1 MLGTPRNFL
10 AAMLLASTSAGA
22 FQTTD
27 PGCPRYPSS
36 LRTEQ
41 MNIIEL
47 DRAYQQYGNAIR
59 KAQVGSKSNSATYA
73 NFIDQHLF
81 SKMESDKV
89 TPAAKSTDIEFLR
102 RAYIDITGRIPNP
115 EAALAFLDST
125 DANKRA
131 KLIDQLLDSP
141 AYADQMTTF
150 WANKFKVTR
159 THESIGT
166 LGRNTFYEW
175 LRKSIASDRPYDDFA
190 RELIGAAGEVDTVPG
205 TQFFARW
212 MDVNGP
218 VQDSWDDI
226 TDKITTTFLGY
237 KTECISCHNG
247 RAHLEKIN
255 LFLTK
260 RTRNQFW
267 QMSAW
272 MSRTQFV
279 RWSDDN
285 IGFRPRVII
294 NDRNYGTYT
303 GAVPATNPGNRPIRI
318 NAKTEPVYLTNGET
332 PQSGNWRQEY
342 ARILTADKQFARAT
356 VNHIWAYL
364 FSHGIV
370 DPPEAWDFERTDPN
384 KPPPGDWPLQNTHPA
399 LLDQLAD
406 SFIANGYKF
415 KPLLRQI
422 LNSDAYQ
429 LSSSYAGKWD
439 PAYVKYFA
447 RHEARRLT
455 AEELYDSLIT
465 ATRTEQPMLA
475 AGLDRV
481 LWYANQLPD
490 PNEPSTDFR
499 IVDFMNN
506 LGRGN
511 WITIERS
518 SEPTILGLLYS
529 MNDTQNVNRTLG
541 NSSASVSSRSRILEV
556 DATSATDQEA
566 INRLFLATLSRYPT
580 EAELATTL
588 KYRTGPRAQWLSDLQ
603 WAMVNKLDFIFN
615 R

>member
-1 MLGTPRNFL
+1 ML
-10 AAMLLASTSAGA
+10 AAACATLLQAQVSE
-22 FQTTD
+22 
-27 PGCPRYPSS
+27 PGCPRYPSA

-41 MNIIEL
+41 MAIIEL
-47 DRAYQQYGNAIR
+47 DRAYQQYSF
-59 KAQVGSKSNSATYA
+59 KAKTGTRLATVDYT
-73 NFIDQHLF
+73 NFIDQQIFNRMLA
-81 SKMESDKV
+81 DKV
-89 TPAAKSTDIEFLR
+89 TPATKATDTEFLR
-102 RAYIDITGRIPNP
+102 RVYVDVTGRIPTP
-115 EAALAFLDST
+115 EATLTFLESADPS
-125 DANKRA
+125 KRA
-131 KLIDQLLDSP
+131 KLIDQLLNSS
-141 AYADQMTTF
+141 AYGDQLTTF

-159 THESIGT
+159 SHESIGT
-166 LGRNTFYEW
+166 IGRNTFYDW
-175 LRKSIASDRPYDDFA
+175 LRKSMSNDRPYNEFA
-190 RELIGAAGEVDTVPG
+190 RELLTANGEVDTVPG

-255 LFLTK
+255 LFLTR

-267 QMSAW
+267 QMSSW
-272 MSRTQFV
+272 LSRMQFV

-285 IGFRPRVII
+285 VGFRPRVII
-294 NDRNYGTYT
+294 NDRNYGSYT
-303 GAVPATNPGNRPIRI
+303 GSVPATNPGNRPIRI
-318 NAKTEPVYLTNGET
+318 NAKTDPIYLTTGET
-332 PQSGNWRQEY
+332 PQSGNWREEY
-342 ARILTADKQFARAT
+342 ARILTADRQFARAT

-364 FSHGIV
+364 FGHGIV
-370 DPPEAWDFERTDPN
+370 DPPDAWDFERTDPT
-384 KPPPGDWPLQNTHPA
+384 KPPPGDWPLQNTHPE
-399 LLDQLAD
+399 LLERLAD
-406 SFIANGYKF
+406 YFIANNFQF
-415 KPLLRQI
+415 KALFRQI
-422 LNSDAYQ
+422 LNSEAYQ
-429 LSSSYAGKWD
+429 LSSTYTGKWE

-465 ATRTEQPMLA
+465 ATRTEQPMQA

-529 MNDTQNVNRTLG
+529 MNDSQNVNRTLG
-541 NSSASVSSRSRILEV
+541 NSSAAVSSRSRILEV
-556 DATSATDQEA
+556 DSTSATDEEA
-566 INRLFLATLSRYPT
+566 IRRLFLATLSRYPSDS
-580 EAELATTL
+580 ELATTL
-588 KYRTGPRAQWLSDLQ
+588 KFRTGARAQWLSDLQ
-603 WAMVNKLDFIFN
+603 WALVNKLDFTFN

>member
-1 MLGTPRNFL
+1 MPGKFRF
-10 AAMLLASTSAGA
+10 AFAVVLLASMPVQSA
-22 FQTTD
+22 D
-27 PGCPRYPSS
+27 PGCPRYPSAM
-36 LRTEQ
+36 RTEQ
-41 MNIIEL
+41 MDLLEL
-47 DRAYQQYGNAIR
+47 DRAFQEYGARAR
-59 KAQVGSKSNSATYA
+59 KASVGSKSVEAAYS
-73 NFIDQHLF
+73 NFIDQKLF
-81 SKMESDKV
+81 AKMAGDKV
-89 TPAAKSTDIEFLR
+89 APAPKSNDIEFLR
-102 RAYIDITGRIPNP
+102 RAYVDITGRIPTP
-115 EAALAFLDST
+115 EAAQAFLESA
-125 DANKRA
+125 DADKRG
-131 KLIDQLLDSP
+131 KLIEQLLGSP
-141 AYADQMTTF
+141 AYADQLTTF

-159 THESIGT
+159 SHESIGT
-166 LGRNTFYEW
+166 FGRNVFYEW
-175 LRKSIASDRPYDDFA
+175 LRKSIADDRPYDSFA
-190 RELIGAAGEVDTVPG
+190 RELISAAGEVDTVPG

-267 QMSAW
+267 QMSSW
-272 MSRTQFV
+272 LSRMQFV

-294 NDRNYGTYT
+294 NDRNYGSYT
-303 GAVPATNPGNRPIRI
+303 GSVSPTNPGNRPIRI
-318 NAKTEPVYLTNGET
+318 NAITEPVYLTTGEK
-332 PQSGNWRQEY
+332 PQGVDWRQQY

-370 DPPEAWDFERTDPN
+370 DPPEAWDFERTDPK
-384 KPPPGDWPLQNTHPA
+384 KPPPGDWPLQNTHPE
-399 LLDQLAD
+399 LLEQLAD
-406 SFIANGYKF
+406 FFIANNYQF

-422 LNSDAYQ
+422 LNSEAYQ
-429 LSSSYAGKWD
+429 LSSNYAGRWD

-447 RHEARRLT
+447 RHEARRLS

-465 ATRTEQPMLA
+465 ATRTEQPMQV
-475 AGLDRV
+475 AGIDRV

-490 PNEPSTDFR
+490 PTEPSTDFR

-511 WITIERS
+511 WITIDRS

-566 INRLFLATLSRYPT
+566 IGKLFLATLSRFPT
-580 EAELATTL
+580 DPEMTTAL
-588 KYRTGPRAQWLSDLQ
+588 KYRNGARAQWLSDLQ
-603 WAMVNKLDFIFN
+603 WALVNKLDFIFN

>member
-1 MLGTPRNFL
+1 VISTKLWILVGAL
-10 AAMLLASTSAGA
+10 ALQAA
-22 FQTTD
+22 D
-27 PGCPRYPSS
+27 PGCPRYPAAM
-36 LRTEQ
+36 RTEQ
-41 MNIIEL
+41 LGIIEL
-47 DRAYQQYGNAIR
+47 DRAYQTYASSAR
-59 KAQVGSKSNSATYA
+59 KSQVGRRSTANAYSNL
-73 NFIDQHLF
+73 FDQQLF
-81 SKMESDKV
+81 SKMEADQVAPAPKSSD
-89 TPAAKSTDIEFLR
+89 AEFLR
-102 RAYIDITGRIPNP
+102 RVYIDVTGRIPTP
-115 EAALAFLDST
+115 EATLAFLESNEPD
-125 DANKRA
+125 KRT
-131 KLIDQLLDSP
+131 KLIEQLIDSP
-141 AYADQMTTF
+141 AYADQLTTF

-159 THESIGT
+159 SHESIGT

-175 LRKSIASDRPYDDFA
+175 LRKSMAADRPYDDFA
-190 RELIGAAGEVDTVPG
+190 RELITAAGEVDSVPG

-260 RTRNQFW
+260 RTRTQFW

-272 MSRTQFV
+272 MSRMQFV

-303 GAVPATNPGNRPIRI
+303 GSVPATNPGNRPIRI
-318 NAKTEPVYLTNGET
+318 NAKTEPVYLTTGEA
-332 PQSGNWRQEY
+332 PGSGNWRQDY
-342 ARILTADKQFARAT
+342 ARILTSDKQFARAT
-356 VNHIWAYL
+356 VNHIWANL

-370 DPPEAWDFERTDPN
+370 DPPEAWDFERTNPN
-384 KPPPGDWPLQNTHPA
+384 KPPPGDWPLQNTHPE
-399 LLDQLAD
+399 LLEQLAD
-406 SFIANGYKF
+406 FFIANNYQF
-415 KPLLRQI
+415 KPLIRHI
-422 LNSDAYQ
+422 LNSEAYQ
-429 LSSSYAGKWD
+429 LSSTYPGQWQ

-447 RHEARRLT
+447 RHEARRLS
-455 AEELYDSLIT
+455 AEEIYDSLIT

-475 AGLDRV
+475 AGLERV

-529 MNDTQNVNRTLG
+529 MNDSQNVNRTLG
-541 NSSASVSSRSRILEV
+541 NSTASVSSRSRILEV
-556 DATSATDQEA
+556 DATSSTDEEA
-566 INRLFLATLSRYPT
+566 IRRLFLATLSRYPT
-580 EAELATTL
+580 DSEQATTL
-588 KYRTGPRAQWLSDLQ
+588 KYRNGARAQWLSDLQ
-603 WAMVNKLDFIFN
+603 WALVNKLDFIFN